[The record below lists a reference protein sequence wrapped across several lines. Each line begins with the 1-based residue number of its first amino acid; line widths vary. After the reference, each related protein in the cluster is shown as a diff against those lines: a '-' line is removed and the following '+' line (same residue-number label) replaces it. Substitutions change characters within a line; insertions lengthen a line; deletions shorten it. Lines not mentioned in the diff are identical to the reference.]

1 MHTSRLS
8 TVSSPRSLIARA
20 MRPFVSTVS
29 VTNYKSIARCRVE
42 LGPLI
47 FLVGPNGSGKSNFL
61 DALRFVADALNSTLE
76 QSLRDRG
83 GIQSVRR
90 RSRGHPTHF
99 GIRLDLALPDGRSA
113 QYSFRVG
120 AEREGAFV
128 VQREECR
135 ATPGLDGAI
144 QDSFVIEEG
153 HVVEASR
160 SVPMALERDRLALVA
175 ISGLPE
181 FRPIYEGLRRMGF
194 YNLSPERI
202 RDLQEPD
209 PGQLLSR
216 DGRNLAAVVRE
227 LGRFDS
233 GRVLQSVAE
242 HLQAVVPGL
251 VSAEHRTLGPKE
263 TIEFRQQV
271 SGDPNPWR
279 FLAADMSDGTLRSL
293 GILVAAF
300 QAELNGQRRV
310 SLVGIEEPEMALH
323 PGAADVIAEVLLLA
337 SERVQVIATTHSP
350 DLLNHKAIRD
360 DHLLAVSAEGGTTM
374 IGPVEEGTRSSIRD
388 RLYAPGELLS
398 QGGIEP
404 DRKAVEESIRQL
416 KLFSDREE

>member
-1 MHTSRLS
+1 MLPFVR
-8 TVSSPRSLIARA
+8 TVSI
-20 MRPFVSTVS
+20 
-29 VTNYKSIARCRVE
+29 TNYKSIARCRVD
-42 LGPLI
+42 LGPLV

-61 DALRFVADALNSTLE
+61 DALRFVADSLNTTLE

-99 GIRLDLALPDGRSA
+99 GIRLDLSLADGRSA
-113 QYSFRVG
+113 WYSFKVG
-120 AEREGAFV
+120 AERDGAFV

-135 ATPGLDGAI
+135 VAGKEALGPEDF
-144 QDSFVIEEG
+144 FVIEEG
-153 HVVEASR
+153 KVVPASQAI
-160 SVPMALERDRLALVA
+160 PAALERDRLALVA

-181 FRPIYEGLRRMGF
+181 FRPLYENLRRMAF
-194 YNLSPERI
+194 YNLNPERV

-209 PGQLLSR
+209 AGQVLAR

-233 GRVLQSVAE
+233 GRVLATIGE
-242 HLQAVVPGL
+242 HLKAVVPGL
-251 VSAEHRTLGPKE
+251 VAVEHKTLGPKE

-271 SGDPNPWR
+271 AGDSSPWH
-279 FLAADMSDGTLRSL
+279 FFAAEMSDGTLRSL

-337 SERVQVIATTHSP
+337 SERVQVLATTHSP

-360 DHLLAVSAEGGTTM
+360 DHLIAVTAENGTTTL
-374 IGPVEEGTRSSIRD
+374 GPVEPGTRSVLRD
-388 RLYAPGELLS
+388 RLYGAGWSRCHRSPAS
-398 QGGIEP
+398 S
-404 DRKAVEESIRQL
+404 RVTATA
-416 KLFSDREE
+416 